1 MATLATYRLASNG
14 DLDIIGGTF
23 TVVEDSSAI
32 KEQLTIRLN
41 EFLNDWFLDLNEG
54 VDYFGEVFGVR
65 TITDTVEDQFKL
77 VILDTQGVTGLVSI
91 EFNLET
97 DRLLTVD
104 FVVSTIFGESPL
116 SVSLNL

>member
-1 MATLATYRLASNG
+1 MAELATYLLTATG
-14 DLDIIGGTF
+14 DLDISGGVF
-23 TVVEDSSAI
+23 TVVEDEEAI

-41 EFLNDWFLDLNEG
+41 EFVNDWFLDLNEG

-91 EFNLET
+91 EFDLET
-97 DRLLTVD
+97 DRQLD
-104 FVVSTIFGESPL
+104 ISFVVSTIFGESEL
-116 SVSLNL
+116 EVSLSL